1 MPRTDR
7 LCATRLLQ
15 ALTHL
20 RKYLSHQE
28 ASTWQESCFLQRGAR
43 GDVGGIAAGSGFV
56 APLVADA
63 LQLLGQVAAIPADAP
78 VDEDQV
84 RIG

>member
-1 MPRTDR
+1 M
-7 LCATRLLQ
+7 
-15 ALTHL
+15 
-20 RKYLSHQE
+20 
-28 ASTWQESCFLQRGAR
+28 QRGAR